1 MTPTRSYRD
10 RLEPRPGF
18 PIRRPTI
25 DGEPA
30 VEQKRSL
37 LGLFRKGQGA

>member
-1 MTPTRSYRD
+1 MTPAKSYRD

-25 DGEPA
+25 DGEP
-30 VEQKRSL
+30 VEKKRTV
-37 LGLFRKGQGA
+37 LGLFGRGQA

>member
-1 MTPTRSYRD
+1 MTPAKSYRD

-25 DGEPA
+25 DGEQP
-30 VEQKRSL
+30 VVQKRQV
-37 LGLFRKGQGA
+37 LGMFGRGQGA

>member
-18 PIRRPTI
+18 PIRRGSVDEVLPNVKPL
-25 DGEPA
+25 GELR
-30 VEQKRSL
+30 Q
-37 LGLFRKGQGA
+37 